1 MGKRCCGQRGEH
13 HHTFLCAN
21 YCSRLMKKHRPLLSE
36 QLRRAISASSLTR
49 YRISQET
56 GISQAQLS
64 LFCARK
70 RGLSLQS
77 MDALGTLLDLE
88 LKPRKKL
95 KES

>member
-1 MGKRCCGQRGEH
+1 
-13 HHTFLCAN
+13 
-21 YCSRLMKKHRPLLSE
+21 MKKHRPLLSD
-36 QLRRAISASSLTR
+36 QLRQAIAVSSLTR

-56 GISQAQLS
+56 GISQAALS

-77 MDALGTLLDLE
+77 VDALVALLNLE
-88 LKPRKKL
+88 LKPLER